1 MLKPTRWGW
10 ACRDQGLHLL
20 VILPRCGFLFFPPRL
35 LRWRCPR
42 EAAKY
47 KFSRSVLRS
56 FHLFT
61 NLCRSECYELDMFT
75 LYKDASSRRIYRR
88 HKVLYHS
95 LFADI
100 YSDHVYQAV
109 LTQTQSNWWTPASE
123 GDQCPG
129 FVLAGDFEAFLV
141 SKTLALAFFL
151 AYVAG
156 LLA

>member
-1 MLKPTRWGW
+1 VEIRVCTCLYLGV
-10 ACRDQGLHLL
+10 A
-20 VILPRCGFLFFPPRL
+20 FSFPPRL
-35 LRWRCPR
+35 LRRRCPR

-47 KFSRSVLRS
+47 KYSRSVLRS
-56 FHLFT
+56 FPLFT

-88 HKVLYHS
+88 HEVLYHS
-95 LFADI
+95 LFTD
-100 YSDHVYQAV
+100 VYIVTMSIRRSSHKLSQIDEHQ
-109 LTQTQSNWWTPASE
+109 LQG

-129 FVLAGDFEAFLV
+129 FVLAGDFEVFLV
-141 SKTLALAFFL
+141 SKTLALTFFL